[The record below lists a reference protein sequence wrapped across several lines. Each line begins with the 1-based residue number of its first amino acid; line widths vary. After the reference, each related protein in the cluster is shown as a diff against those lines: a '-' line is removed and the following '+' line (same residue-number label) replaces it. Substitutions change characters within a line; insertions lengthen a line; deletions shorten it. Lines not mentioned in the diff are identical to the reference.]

1 MRIRSQARSQI
12 LGSRSLN
19 LVDVGIVVFALALA
33 LIGYGRGLIASALPL
48 AGFVGGAALGARIGP
63 ALLDQGA
70 ESRYAPLVAVLTGVL
85 LGAFLAVAL
94 DGVAQALRPR
104 IGSGSSA
111 RSTGSAA
118 PRCWRRS
125 GCWSPGGSAPSRFT
139 PADARLGTCARPSR
153 NRRSWRRSTTRCRR
167 RGRSF
172 TCSGGSIRRLAVRG
186 PDARVAAP
194 ESAIAQDPDVQSA
207 AASTVRVLGTACG
220 LGVAGSGWV
229 ADGGLVVTNAHV
241 VAGEDDTTVTP
252 DGGSPLDAEVVHY
265 DTLNDLA
272 ILRVPGLS
280 LSPLELAPSAAKGAE
295 AAVIGYPENGP
306 LTISPARLG
315 RTGEVTSQDSYGRG
329 PVTRSMTPFR
339 GDVRH
344 GNSGGPVV
352 DASGEVLTTVFAA
365 SQDAKPPERAWGC
378 RTRSSPTRCGRG
390 WGRPTPAPAPP
401 EPGRSRSLP

>member
-1 MRIRSQARSQI
+1 
-12 LGSRSLN
+12 
-19 LVDVGIVVFALALA
+19 
-33 LIGYGRGLIASALPL
+33 LIASALPL

-70 ESRYAPLVAVLTGVL
+70 ESRYAPLVAVLTGIL

-104 IGSGSSA
+104 IGSGVVGKLDGVGGAALLAALGLLVAWGFGAVALHTSGRQA
-111 RSTGSAA
+111 RDLREAVQESTILAA
-118 PRCWRRS
+118 LNDALPPSGPLLHVLRRVD
-125 GCWSPGGSAPSRFT
+125 PT
-139 PADARLGTCARPSR
+139 PP
-153 NRRSWRRSTTRCRR
+153 
-167 RGRSF
+167 
-172 TCSGGSIRRLAVRG
+172 VRG

-194 ESAIAQDPDVQSA
+194 EAAIAQDPDVESA

-241 VAGEDDTTVTP
+241 VGGEDDTTVTP
-252 DGGSPLDAEVVHY
+252 NGGSELDAEVVHY
-265 DTLNDLA
+265 DTRNDLA
-272 ILRVPGLS
+272 VLRVSGLS
-280 LSPLELAPSAAKGAE
+280 LAPLELAPSAPKGAE

-339 GDVRH
+339 GEVRH

-365 SQDAKPPERAWGC
+365 SQDAKRPEGLGVPNAIVADALQSRLE
-378 RTRSSPTRCGRG
+378 PTDTGPC
-390 WGRPTPAPAPP
+390 AA
-401 EPGRSRSLP
+401 

>member
-1 MRIRSQARSQI
+1 
-12 LGSRSLN
+12 LN

-70 ESRYAPLVAVLTGVL
+70 ESRYAPLVAVLTGIL

-104 IGSGSSA
+104 IGSGVVGKLDGVGGAALLAALGLLVAWGFGAVALHTSGREA
-111 RSTGSAA
+111 RDLREAVQESTILAA
-118 PRCWRRS
+118 LNDALPPSGPLLHVLRRVD
-125 GCWSPGGSAPSRFT
+125 PT
-139 PADARLGTCARPSR
+139 PP
-153 NRRSWRRSTTRCRR
+153 
-167 RGRSF
+167 
-172 TCSGGSIRRLAVRG
+172 VRG

-194 ESAIAQDPDVQSA
+194 EAAIAQDPDVQSA

-229 ADGGLVVTNAHV
+229 AHGALVVTNAHV

-252 DGGSPLDAEVVHY
+252 NGGSPLDTEVVHY

-280 LSPLELAPSAAKGAE
+280 LSPLELAPSSPKGAE

-306 LTISPARLG
+306 LGISPARLG

-339 GDVRH
+339 GEVRH

-365 SQDAKPPERAWGC
+365 SQDAERREGLGVPNAIVADALQ
-378 RTRSSPTRCGRG
+378 SPLG
-390 WGRPTPAPAPP
+390 PTDTGPCAA
-401 EPGRSRSLP
+401 